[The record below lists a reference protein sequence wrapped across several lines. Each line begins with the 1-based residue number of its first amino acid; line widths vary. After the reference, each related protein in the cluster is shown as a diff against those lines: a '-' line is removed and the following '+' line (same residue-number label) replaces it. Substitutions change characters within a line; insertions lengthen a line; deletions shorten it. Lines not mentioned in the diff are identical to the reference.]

1 VFVAGFGAVFEFG
14 KVQIENGEGTFRAF
28 VEHVPLRI
36 LYLQRVLRSTLLGG
50 GGEGVI
56 RKGEIGRGGGGEGEG
71 GKDKQTGRHTDRAG
85 TDKRER

>member
-1 VFVAGFGAVFEFG
+1 MFVAGFGAVFEFG

-50 GGEGVI
+50 GG
-56 RKGEIGRGGGGEGEG
+56 GGGN
-71 GKDKQTGRHTDRAG
+71 
-85 TDKRER
+85 